1 MIFGRP
7 ALSHTVLYITPSTA
21 RGGTEISLLQLHV
34 EAKDTLFGMLVFLLQ
49 IEDALDA
56 LCLIPEV
63 DDVVNSILFLLSDK
77 SAMTTGSSLM
87 VDGGFLVS

>member
-1 MIFGRP
+1 
-7 ALSHTVLYITPSTA
+7 
-21 RGGTEISLLQLHV
+21 
-34 EAKDTLFGMLVFLLQ
+34 MLVFLVQ
-49 IEDALDA
+49 IEGALDV

>member
-1 MIFGRP
+1 MLHQPRSGGRD
-7 ALSHTVLYITPSTA
+7 
-21 RGGTEISLLQLHV
+21 ISLLQLPV
-34 EAKDTLFGMLVFLLQ
+34 EVKDIPFGMLIFLVQ
-49 IEDALDA
+49 FEGCIGCS

>member
-1 MIFGRP
+1 MD
-7 ALSHTVLYITPSTA
+7 VLYITPSTA
-21 RGGTEISLLQLHV
+21 QGGREISLLQLYI
-34 EAKDTLFGMLVFLLQ
+34 EAQDTLFGMLVFLVQ
-49 IEDALDA
+49 IGGALDV